1 MNNVGQTQPHVRAYQ
16 AVDRQTV
23 GELWRVVF
31 PDAPAWN
38 VPEDD
43 IVQKLTVQPE
53 LFLVAYLKS
62 ALVGTVMAGFD
73 GHRGWIHLLA
83 VSPAHRRSRVGDALM
98 RAAEAGLAER
108 GCNKVN
114 LQVRVGNEQ
123 VISFYEKLG
132 YDVEERVSMG
142 KRIKRV

>member
-16 AVDRQTV
+16 AVDRQAV

-31 PDAPAWN
+31 PDAP
-38 VPEDD
+38 
-43 IVQKLTVQPE
+43 
-53 LFLVAYLKS
+53 
-62 ALVGTVMAGFD
+62 
-73 GHRGWIHLLA
+73 
-83 VSPAHRRSRVGDALM
+83 M
-98 RAAEAGLAER
+98 RAVEAGLAER
-108 GCNKVN
+108 GCDKVN

>member
-1 MNNVGQTQPHVRAYQ
+1 
-16 AVDRQTV
+16 
-23 GELWRVVF
+23 
-31 PDAPAWN
+31 
-38 VPEDD
+38 
-43 IVQKLTVQPE
+43 
-53 LFLVAYLKS
+53 
-62 ALVGTVMAGFD
+62 
-73 GHRGWIHLLA
+73 
-83 VSPAHRRSRVGDALM
+83 M
-98 RAAEAGLAER
+98 RAAEAGLAKR